1 VELGVKGVVNN
12 AMMVSAAV
20 FDIKQGLEYVN
31 AANLFVR
38 AGEQRHRGV
47 ELAAQGK
54 LDADLNYSLSLMA
67 LDAKQTGTGDPDVE
81 GKRVTNVPEFRS
93 TAWVEYAV
101 PALAGLK
108 LDATWQYA
116 GSKAFDPANR
126 ATVPGYHVA
135 ALGGSY
141 ALRIGGMHTI
151 LRARVDNVFDKFY
164 WRDVTQSLGGYL
176 LPGAPRTF
184 RVSAQFDF

>member
-1 VELGVKGVVNN
+1 
-12 AMMVSAAV
+12 M
-20 FDIKQGLEYVN
+20 
-31 AANLFVR
+31 
-38 AGEQRHRGV
+38 
-47 ELAAQGK
+47 
-54 LDADLNYSLSLMA
+54 
-67 LDAKQTGTGDPDVE
+67 
-81 GKRVTNVPEFRS
+81 TNVPEFRS

-101 PALAGLK
+101 PALRGLK
-108 LDATWQYA
+108 LDATWQYS

-126 ATVPGYHVA
+126 AIVPGYHVA
-135 ALGGSY
+135 ALGASY
-141 ALRIGGMHTI
+141 ALRMGGMHTV